1 MIDPV
6 AVRSYLGS
14 LGQQGGGGQGAGGVA
29 AMLANLRQR
38 LYGQQA
44 GQQQGQIA
52 DYVRNLPGG
61 AGQPPGANPAAGM
74 PNGVPPRLQ
83 ALAAQDPAAAQA
95 RFAQFQ
101 AGQLPGQQGQPQ
113 IQSFPMPPA
122 GRPMRQGGAVDVRG
136 SGGPSGSPGSGPFG
150 PPPPG
155 ATWRPD
161 PSTADTGGGM
171 FVNAQGQPVD
181 HQGRV
186 VADVLA
192 GRGGPGTDIGFQPS
206 GPFLSEPLPYDA
218 AVLNADQATLNG
230 LTGFPGAGGGPGP
243 QFQSGGGLMAPA
255 QMPPT
260 GRQRPAQ
267 GVAQGAGGPSSATP
281 QPSGPSYGDDGVMAQ
296 MPGNRAKPTAPA
308 GPAASPAV
316 LGTQEFQGPNARRIN
331 AARQGIFNNV
341 RQALR
346 RPVAGG
352 GK

>member
-1 MIDPV
+1 MLDPV

-14 LGQQGGGGQGAGGVA
+14 LGQQQGGAAQGGGVQ

-44 GQQQGQIA
+44 GQQ
-52 DYVRNLPGG
+52 G
-61 AGQPPGANPAAGM
+61 AGQGQQGANPAAGM

-101 AGQLPGQQGQPQ
+101 AGQLPGQQGQPTLQ
-113 IQSFPMPPA
+113 GPQMPTAMPRPV
-122 GRPMRQGGAVDVRG
+122 RPMGGRQGVAQNPQAQAGVGV
-136 SGGPSGSPGSGPFG
+136 P
-150 PPPPG
+150 
-155 ATWRPD
+155 
-161 PSTADTGGGM
+161 TGDM
-171 FVNAQGQPVD
+171 
-181 HQGRV
+181 
-186 VADVLA
+186 
-192 GRGGPGTDIGFQPS
+192 GGPGSDIGFQPS

-230 LTGFPGAGGGPGP
+230 LTGFPGAGDGPGP

-255 QMPPT
+255 QMPPAV
-260 GRQRPAQ
+260 RQRLAQ
-267 GVAQGAGGPSSATP
+267 GVAQGAAGPSASLSQTA
-281 QPSGPSYGDDGVMAQ
+281 GPAYGDDGVMAQ

-308 GPAASPAV
+308 GPPASPAV

-346 RPVAGG
+346 RPAATGGKAGG
-352 GK
+352 